1 MANKRAAGEGT
12 YGKRADGR
20 WEGRISL
27 GLDSKGAQVRKSRYG
42 KTQKEVREK
51 CEALRKEYESG
62 LTTDK
67 IGTVAEYLVQ
77 WIANDIRAGGLNDK
91 TAHAYEDVCLRYIN
105 PYIGRVALRKLTSA
119 VCRQWQGQLVREG
132 YSNSKRKKSL
142 MVLGIAL
149 TTAVRH
155 DVIIR
160 NPLVGVPVPKVTKRE
175 ITPLEPEQCERLF
188 AKSEPHR
195 LGDVIILA
203 TMTGL
208 RKGEIFALQWGDVN
222 LRERV
227 LTVRKNL
234 EDFCGRLRV
243 KKPKTVAGRRAVVL
257 DTIASEAI
265 ERRMKKADDEGFDI
279 SSQGIMFCNQRGGY
293 LRSPNFDRNV
303 WYPIREAAGIP
314 KTVRFHDLRHT
325 QASLML
331 SAGIHPKIVQERLG
345 HANIGMT
352 LNTYSHLMA
361 GIQSESVEKMSAM
374 IPRKKVKV

>member
-1 MANKRAAGEGT
+1 MIFR
-12 YGKRADGR
+12 
-20 WEGRISL
+20 
-27 GLDSKGAQVRKSRYG
+27 
-42 KTQKEVREK
+42 
-51 CEALRKEYESG
+51 
-62 LTTDK
+62 
-67 IGTVAEYLVQ
+67 
-77 WIANDIRAGGLNDK
+77 
-91 TAHAYEDVCLRYIN
+91 
-105 PYIGRVALRKLTSA
+105 
-119 VCRQWQGQLVREG
+119 
-132 YSNSKRKKSL
+132 
-142 MVLGIAL
+142 IAL

-155 DVIIR
+155 DLIIR
-160 NPLVGVPVPKVTKRE
+160 NPLIGVQVPKVTKRE

-188 AKSEPHR
+188 ENSEPHR
-195 LGDVIILA
+195 LGDAIILA

-234 EDFCGRLRV
+234 EDFGGRLSV

-257 DTIASEAI
+257 DDIASEAI
-265 ERRMKKADDEGFDI
+265 ERRMKKADDEGSDI

-293 LRSPNFDRNV
+293 LRSQNFDRDA

-345 HANIGMT
+345 HANIAMT
-352 LNTYSHLMA
+352 LNTYSHLMS
-361 GIQSESVEKMSAM
+361 GIQAESVDKMSAM